1 MKADVQT
8 TTVGLLRSHLEPFA
22 DNWDLFFGNG
32 NLHFYRTKQRG
43 AHLVQIEF
51 NEDTDLLS
59 EQSWI
64 PIEQGRPDAPDTVAV
79 ICRQTGNG
87 LLRLT
92 GFYDQGTWTVIGNRP
107 ELNLVEVTHWSF
119 LPDEIPPFAH
129 GDPL

>member
-1 MKADVQT
+1 MKTDVQT
-8 TTVGLLRSHLEPFA
+8 ITVGELRNHLGSYA
-22 DNWDLFFGNG
+22 DDWNLVFGNG

-43 AHLVQIEF
+43 EHMVQIEF
-51 NEDTDLLS
+51 DEHTNLLS

-64 PIEQGRPDAPDTVAV
+64 PVEQERPDAPDTVAV
-79 ICRQTGNG
+79 ICRQTDKG

-92 GFYDQGTWTVIGNRP
+92 GFYNQGRWTVIGNRP